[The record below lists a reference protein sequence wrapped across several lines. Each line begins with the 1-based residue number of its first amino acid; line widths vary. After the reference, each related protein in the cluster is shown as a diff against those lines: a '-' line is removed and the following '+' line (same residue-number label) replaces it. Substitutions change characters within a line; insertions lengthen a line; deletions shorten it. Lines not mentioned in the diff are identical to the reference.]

1 MPPDRRD
8 CRRLMERALDHPIRL
23 RILEMH
29 RWEPERSMSI
39 ASLTADLD
47 ATPEYKGI
55 SAAQVKYH
63 RDRLLDAKLLAL

>member
-8 CRRLMERALDHPIRL
+8 RYRLMERALEHPIRL

-29 RWEPERSMSI
+29 RREPERSMSI

-47 ATPEYKGI
+47 ATPEYEGV
-55 SAAQVKYH
+55 SLAQVKYH
-63 RDRLLDAKLLAL
+63 RDRLLDAKLLAV